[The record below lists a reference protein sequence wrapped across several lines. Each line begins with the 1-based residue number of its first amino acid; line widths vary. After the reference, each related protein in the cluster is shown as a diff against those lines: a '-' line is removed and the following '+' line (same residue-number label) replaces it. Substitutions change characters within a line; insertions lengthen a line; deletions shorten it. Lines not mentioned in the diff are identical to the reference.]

1 MGNPNKN
8 QHLPPTS
15 HRNQSLAI
23 VHVLV
28 CRAKYK
34 FFRIL
39 NSVIHTLGDTQY
51 SLLIHLEI
59 RHSSIYTLKT
69 SVSAFHMMGR

>member
-8 QHLPPTS
+8 QHFPPTS
-15 HRNQSLAI
+15 HHNQSLAI

-28 CRAKYK
+28 CRAKDK
-34 FFRIL
+34 FFRLL

-51 SLLIHLEI
+51 SPPIHLETL
-59 RHSSIYTLKT
+59 HSSIYTLKT
-69 SVSAFHMMGR
+69 RVSAFHMIGK